1 MRHLS
6 ENRHALGP
14 DFDVRFNVQKSVAG
28 GWFSA
33 EPTGTKK
40 EAKASFFN
48 ADNKIARKK
57 NATQ

>member
-28 GWFSA
+28 GGS
-33 EPTGTKK
+33 
-40 EAKASFFN
+40 
-48 ADNKIARKK
+48 
-57 NATQ
+57 Q